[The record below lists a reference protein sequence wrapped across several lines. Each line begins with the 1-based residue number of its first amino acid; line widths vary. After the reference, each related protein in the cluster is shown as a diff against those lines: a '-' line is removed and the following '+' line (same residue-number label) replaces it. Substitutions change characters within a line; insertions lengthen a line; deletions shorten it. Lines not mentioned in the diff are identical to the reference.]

1 MLNRSGVTAAGVAVA
16 LEFQQIKNFDGV
28 EIECL

>member
-1 MLNRSGVTAAGVAVA
+1 MNGLAAAGVAVGR
-16 LEFQQIKNFDGV
+16 EFQQIKNFDGV